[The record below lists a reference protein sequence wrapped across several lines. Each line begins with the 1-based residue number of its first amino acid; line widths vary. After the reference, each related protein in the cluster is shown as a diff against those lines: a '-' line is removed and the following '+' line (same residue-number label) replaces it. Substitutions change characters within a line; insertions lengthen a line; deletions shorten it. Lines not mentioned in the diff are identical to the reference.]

1 ICNCALPGCLAMK
14 TTLTHK
20 TPLMFRSEYVARVD
34 EARCSGCGECVKI
47 CPFEAFAPR
56 KRKAKARVDW
66 KKCYGCGICRN
77 TCARDAISLADRS
90 AVPETASL
98 WL

>member
-1 ICNCALPGCLAMK
+1 MK

-20 TPLMFRSEYVARVD
+20 TPIMFRSEYVARVD
-34 EARCSGCGECVKI
+34 EETCRGCGECVKI
-47 CPFEAFAPR
+47 CPFEAFHPH

-77 TCARDAISLADRS
+77 TCTRDAIALADRA
-90 AVPETASL
+90 AVPEVASL